1 MKNLVAYEKERIFSY
16 SSRIALN
23 SAETVAFHKISG
35 PGNQVKLWYLTQR
48 RGLRHDT
55 ALSNVINCNDKTV
68 NPVISNALQMA

>member
-35 PGNQVKLWYLTQR
+35 PGNIGEIMVFDAKTWSETWYCIIER
-48 RGLRHDT
+48 Y
-55 ALSNVINCNDKTV
+55 
-68 NPVISNALQMA
+68 